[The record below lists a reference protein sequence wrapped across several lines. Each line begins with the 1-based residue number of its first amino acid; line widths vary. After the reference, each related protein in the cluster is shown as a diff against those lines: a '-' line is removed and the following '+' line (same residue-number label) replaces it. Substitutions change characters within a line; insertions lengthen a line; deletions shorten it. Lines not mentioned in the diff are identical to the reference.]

1 MGSAR
6 QGYGATMAMG
16 ARFRCE
22 EPQLR
27 VYQNFKAIELE
38 RFVCSETFRA
48 IDVGLSALKQYLVV
62 ACSRASS
69 AGFNTNSLPELLFA
83 NRFGAQ
89 SAELEHLD
97 IILEGFGGI
106 WRNLDESGG
115 ICERKT
121 LFRMKKEVDQ
131 AGFKG
136 TQTGMYL

>member
-1 MGSAR
+1 
-6 QGYGATMAMG
+6 MAMG

-22 EPQLR
+22 EPRLR

-38 RFVCSETFRA
+38 RFVCSEVLEMPHQVELERTFRA

-89 SAELEHLD
+89 SAERRPD
-97 IILEGFGGI
+97 I
-106 WRNLDESGG
+106 SP
-115 ICERKT
+115 
-121 LFRMKKEVDQ
+121 
-131 AGFKG
+131 
-136 TQTGMYL
+136 QTAQV